1 MLRYFK
7 VVKNNLRKS
16 ANNIIDHEYSE
27 KIENIIDFDLSF
39 FHSYYNSL
47 AK

>member
-7 VVKNNLRKS
+7 VVENNLRKS
-16 ANNIIDHEYSE
+16 ANYITDHAYSE
-27 KIENIIDFDLSF
+27 KIENIVDFDLSF